1 VKRLLSLAFFDRYRE
16 YGPVFVR
23 LIVGSFLVWGTQ
35 DNVLSYARMLEFEE
49 FLRAHGT
56 PFPLLSAFVSAYA
69 QLICGLLYVAGAFTR
84 HAAVVMII
92 NFVAAIVIAHMG
104 DTFRGMFPALVM
116 LFTSCFLL
124 LHGPGKLSV
133 DGALAR
139 RRSAT

>member
-1 VKRLLSLAFFDRYRE
+1 MKMFLSLAFFDRYRE

-35 DNVLSYARMLEFEE
+35 DNVFSYARMVEFEE
-49 FLRAHGT
+49 FLRAHNV
-56 PFPLLSAFVSAYA
+56 PFPLAAAFVSAYA
-69 QLICGLLYVAGAFTR
+69 QFICGLLYSAGAFTR
-84 HAAVVMII
+84 PAAVVMII
-92 NFVAAIVIAHMG
+92 NFVAAIVIAHLG

-133 DGALAR
+133 DDALAR
-139 RRSAT
+139 RRLT

>member
-1 VKRLLSLAFFDRYRE
+1 MNNFLSLAFFDRYRE

-35 DNVLSYARMLEFEE
+35 DNVFSRARMLEFEE

-56 PFPLLSAFVSAYA
+56 PFPPAAAYVSAYA
-69 QLICGLLYVAGAFTR
+69 QFVCGLLYGAGAFTR

-92 NFVAAIVIAHMG
+92 NFVAAILIAHVG

-116 LFTSCFLL
+116 LFTSCFFL
-124 LHGPGKLSV
+124 LHGAGRLSV
-133 DGALAR
+133 DDALAR
-139 RRSAT
+139 RRLG